1 MQGTCVDDLITTR
14 SETRRAFIEFAMVKN
29 QRCAPFIDQ
38 AKVLKR
44 SAEQAQSPQDLLEM
58 SQIERPLLVAAGISD
73 KAINYFDEEAKREAL
88 KKLIEDFLVP
98 AGAEFVEELV
108 FRFLLI
114 KGDALGGS
122 MRNVIGA
129 LAVKKLIRRFLSV
142 LKTWDTEFH
151 ILKKSASKWC
161 SAPEN
166 DYGIENDV
174 EALAWTNEHGPRV
187 FALNR
192 TIPPV
197 SKNID
202 LCLFNCAYGKYLN
215 PNTVRD
221 MSVPIMLGEL
231 KGGIDP
237 AGADE
242 HWKTARTALER
253 IRETY
258 AEREDPILT
267 AFIGAAIET
276 SMAEE
281 ICTMLNEGKLN
292 FAANLTKDIQLTSF
306 CEWTLAL

>member
-58 SQIERPLLVAAGISD
+58 SQIERSLLVAAGISD

-88 KKLIEDFLVP
+88 KKLIEEFLVP

-122 MRNVIGA
+122 MRNVIGE

-161 SAPEN
+161 SAPED
-166 DYGIENDV
+166 DYWIENDV

-192 TIPPV
+192 TIPQ
-197 SKNID
+197 SAKI
-202 LCLFNCAYGKYLN
+202 
-215 PNTVRD
+215 
-221 MSVPIMLGEL
+221 
-231 KGGIDP
+231 
-237 AGADE
+237 
-242 HWKTARTALER
+242 
-253 IRETY
+253 
-258 AEREDPILT
+258 
-267 AFIGAAIET
+267 
-276 SMAEE
+276 
-281 ICTMLNEGKLN
+281 
-292 FAANLTKDIQLTSF
+292 
-306 CEWTLAL
+306 